1 MMRRLR
7 CMLLLCLA
15 WPVSAASAQP
25 AAARDSIRTMIAD
38 APMFGMFRSNYFVTG
53 IPLDRPVG
61 SRTADAAFRI
71 SIYLKC
77 WQMSASTTLLFTYS
91 QKSFW
96 NIYEQSAP
104 FRDTNFN
111 PGLWVVWPVVR
122 GDGLR
127 GVLLGG
133 VEHESNGR
141 DGTASRAWNY
151 ATVSYTCFAVPRW
164 QFAARIWYGIYD
176 REGNPNWFRYRGYGQ
191 LSAVYTSRNGR
202 WEAALVVNPT
212 GRFTSFNLTGECY
225 WRLSRKPGSL
235 PCLFV
240 QAYSGYAES
249 MIDYDRYTA
258 MLRVGIAIKP
268 FGLNFY

>member
-1 MMRRLR
+1 MTKFWKP
-7 CMLLLCLA
+7 LLAIALICALA
-15 WPVSAASAQP
+15 LAGLGLAAQSPA

-38 APMFGMFRSNYFVTG
+38 APVFGMFRSNYFVTG

-127 GVLLGG
+127 GV
-133 VEHESNGR
+133 
-141 DGTASRAWNY
+141 
-151 ATVSYTCFAVPRW
+151 
-164 QFAARIWYGIYD
+164 
-176 REGNPNWFRYRGYGQ
+176 RYRE
-191 LSAVYTSRNGR
+191 R
-202 WEAALVVNPT
+202 WEEK
-212 GRFTSFNLTGECY
+212 GG
-225 WRLSRKPGSL
+225 KPNVL
-235 PCLFV
+235 C
-240 QAYSGYAES
+240 
-249 MIDYDRYTA
+249 
-258 MLRVGIAIKP
+258 
-268 FGLNFY
+268 GL